1 MCASRAGVMNS
12 TKAKDEQEETW
23 RNTSDLHIP
32 EINNNILDH
41 NKCQKKNNE
50 QAYVRVLRV

>member
-1 MCASRAGVMNS
+1 MCASRVGVMNS

-41 NKCQKKNNE
+41 NKC
-50 QAYVRVLRV
+50 